1 MKPKRHVVA
10 ALLLVALSVPSI
22 AACARS
28 APNATQSSPLPS
40 ATGSAAA
47 TQPSPLP
54 SATGSAPS
62 RAETTRA
69 LRTIVAREA
78 PDFDVGSI
86 ERITAWRG
94 AQGRWH
100 VSAQLNPPPIA
111 SSNSIRLVIVKRG
124 QAWHRVTLA
133 YVAPGAL
140 PATIAPVVVGTP

>member
-10 ALLLVALSVPSI
+10 AVLLVALAVPAI

-28 APNATQSSPLPS
+28 APNATLSSPLPS
-40 ATGSAAA
+40 AIGSAVA

-54 SATGSAPS
+54 SATEGAPS
-62 RAETTRA
+62 RAEMARA
-69 LRTIVAREA
+69 LRTIVAQEA

-124 QAWHRVTLA
+124 QEWRRVTLA
-133 YVAPGAL
+133 YVPPG
-140 PATIAPVVVGTP
+140 PPPTIAPVVVGTP